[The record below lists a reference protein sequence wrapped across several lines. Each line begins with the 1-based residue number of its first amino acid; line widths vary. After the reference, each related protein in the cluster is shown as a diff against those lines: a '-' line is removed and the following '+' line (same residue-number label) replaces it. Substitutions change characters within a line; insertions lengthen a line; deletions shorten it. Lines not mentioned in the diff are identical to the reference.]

1 MAQPPTPRPRAPRTA
16 LAFAVLAL
24 AGAVGCAGLKPPVLQ
39 VEHLGIGKVRVTGAS
54 LRVAFHAQ
62 NPNPEPLHIA
72 RFEYELK
79 LNGRRLGRGYHADPV
94 DLPGFGSERIESRFD
109 LNFLSLPRGIQRV
122 LDQDRVKASV
132 KGHFYVA
139 EGGHLRKLG
148 FSSNAQVRL
157 EH

>member
-1 MAQPPTPRPRAPRTA
+1 MAPDSTPRPRAART
-16 LAFAVLAL
+16 VLAL
-24 AGAVGCAGLKPPVLQ
+24 AVLTLAASVGCAGLKPPVLQ
-39 VEHLGIGKVRVTGAS
+39 VEHLGVGKVRVTGAS

-62 NPNPEPLHIA
+62 NPNPQPLHIA

-79 LNGRRLGRGYHADPV
+79 LNGRRLGRGYHAEPV
-94 DLPGFGSERIESRFD
+94 DLPGFGSERIESHFD

-139 EGGHLRKLG
+139 DGGHLRKLG
-148 FSSNAQVRL
+148 FSSDAEVRL